1 MFGYLMRNRVIFI
14 GSRINDE
21 VCQSLS
27 LISICLFPAHVMSRA
42 QQTLCA
48 HRALTLVSLP
58 QVATRTVASL
68 LAMEAMDETAD
79 IKMYINSPGTLFFAN
94 FFPESQF

>member
-27 LISICLFPAHVMSRA
+27 LIFI
-42 QQTLCA
+42 
-48 HRALTLVSLP
+48 
-58 QVATRTVASL
+58 
-68 LAMEAMDETAD
+68 
-79 IKMYINSPGTLFFAN
+79 Y
-94 FFPESQF
+94 FFPYSHFG

>member
-27 LISICLFPAHVMSRA
+27 LIYSLLFPYSHF
-42 QQTLCA
+42 
-48 HRALTLVSLP
+48 
-58 QVATRTVASL
+58 
-68 LAMEAMDETAD
+68 
-79 IKMYINSPGTLFFAN
+79 G
-94 FFPESQF
+94 